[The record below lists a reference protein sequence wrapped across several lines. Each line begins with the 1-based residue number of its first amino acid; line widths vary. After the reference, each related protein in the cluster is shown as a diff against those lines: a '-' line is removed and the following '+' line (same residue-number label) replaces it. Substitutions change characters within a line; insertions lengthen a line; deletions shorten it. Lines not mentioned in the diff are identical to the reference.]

1 MLNMLQI
8 LKDKKIHSILSLS
21 KELEVSE
28 NNDEKNKEYNKRIED
43 LKKQK
48 EYYESLINI
57 LNKRRESI
65 INSDNKKEVNF
76 EMEKEKDKT
85 LTK

>member
-1 MLNMLQI
+1 M
-8 LKDKKIHSILSLS
+8 
-21 KELEVSE
+21 
-28 NNDEKNKEYNKRIED
+28 
-43 LKKQK
+43 KKQK

-65 INSDNKKEVNF
+65 INSEDKKEVNF
-76 EMEKEKDKT
+76 EMEKEKMNELKKQKEYYEKLIDIINKRKENMETKSKEEEYKDDDDKT